1 MKTFTTTALAS
12 AALLS
17 LASAQ
22 EQYSINPDTVPDST
36 RAVWCNSQI
45 TQCPVSCC
53 NTLPPALLQQQQQ
66 QQQQPTNTLRPQLIC
81 LQPPSETF
89 TTNDNSCDPDT
100 LKFSCECG
108 DGLRPNVTQYTQ
120 TMPFFICQEWGNQCV
135 TGCNGDNA
143 CSSSCRQDHPCGA
156 QDPIKPNSSTISST
170 MSSSAS
176 RTASEAG
183 ATTDSSGGTIYS
195 GFGGEASATGD
206 SSSAEESSGSSSES
220 STSNNFG
227 NAADS
232 SAARASAL
240 AFGQTFGVLALA
252 GAFFGGFA
260 LVL

>member
-1 MKTFTTTALAS
+1 MKTFTATALAS

-22 EQYSINPDTVPDST
+22 EQYTINPDSVSEAT
-36 RAVWCNSQI
+36 RKVWCNSQT
-45 TQCPVSCC
+45 TQCP
-53 NTLPPALLQQQQQ
+53 
-66 QQQQPTNTLRPQLIC
+66 LIC

-89 TTNDNSCDPDT
+89 TTNDNTCDSET
-100 LKFSCECG
+100 LQFSCECG

-176 RTASEAG
+176 RTASDAG
-183 ATTDSSGGTIYS
+183 ATTDSSGGTVYS
-195 GFGGEASATGD
+195 GFGGASATGD
-206 SSSAEESSGSSSES
+206 SSSAEESSGSDSASSS
-220 STSNNFG
+220 SNNFG

-232 SAARASAL
+232 SAGRAAAL
-240 AFGQTFGVLALA
+240 QFGQTFGILALA

>member
-45 TQCPVSCC
+45 TQCP
-53 NTLPPALLQQQQQ
+53 
-66 QQQQPTNTLRPQLIC
+66 LIC

-89 TTNDNSCDPDT
+89 TTNDNSCNPDT

-195 GFGGEASATGD
+195 GFGGSASATGD

>member
-1 MKTFTTTALAS
+1 MSCK
-12 AALLS
+12 LL
-17 LASAQ
+17 
-22 EQYSINPDTVPDST
+22 YSHTHSP
-36 RAVWCNSQI
+36 
-45 TQCPVSCC
+45 
-53 NTLPPALLQQQQQ
+53 
-66 QQQQPTNTLRPQLIC
+66 QQPSNNSLSQLIC

-89 TTNDNSCDPDT
+89 TTNDNTCDSDT

-176 RTASEAG
+176 RTANDAG

-195 GFGGEASATGD
+195 GFGGASATGD
-206 SSSAEESSGSSSES
+206 SSSAEESSGSSSS
-220 STSNNFG
+220 SDSSSNGFG
-227 NAADS
+227 SADS
-232 SAARASAL
+232 SAASAL
-240 AFGQTFGVLALA
+240 EFGQTFGILALA

>member
-1 MKTFTTTALAS
+1 MKTFTATALAS

-22 EQYSINPDTVPDST
+22 DQYTINPDSVSEAT
-36 RAVWCNSQI
+36 RKVWCNSQT
-45 TQCPVSCC
+45 TQCP
-53 NTLPPALLQQQQQ
+53 
-66 QQQQPTNTLRPQLIC
+66 LIC

-89 TTNDNSCDPDT
+89 TTNDNTCDSET
-100 LKFSCECG
+100 LQFSCECG

-176 RTASEAG
+176 RTASDAG
-183 ATTDSSGGTIYS
+183 ATTDSSGGTVYS
-195 GFGGEASATGD
+195 GFGGASATGD
-206 SSSAEESSGSSSES
+206 SNSAEESSGSDSASSS
-220 STSNNFG
+220 SNNFG

-232 SAARASAL
+232 SAGRAAAL
-240 AFGQTFGVLALA
+240 QFGQTFGILALA

>member
-1 MKTFTTTALAS
+1 MKTFTATALAS

-22 EQYSINPDTVPDST
+22 EQYTINPDSVTEAN
-36 RAVWCNSQI
+36 RKFWCQSQI
-45 TQCPVSCC
+45 TQCP
-53 NTLPPALLQQQQQ
+53 
-66 QQQQPTNTLRPQLIC
+66 LIC
-81 LQPPSETF
+81 LQPPSETA
-89 TTNDNSCDPDT
+89 TTNDNTCDSDT
-100 LKFSCECG
+100 LDYSCECG

-135 TGCNGDNA
+135 TACNGDNA
-143 CSSSCRQDHPCGA
+143 CSSACRQDHPCGA
-156 QDPIKPNSSTISST
+156 QDPIRPNSSTISST

-195 GFGGEASATGD
+195 GFGGASSTGD
-206 SSSAEESSGSSSES
+206 SSSAEESSSSSAS
-220 STSNNFG
+220 SD
-227 NAADS
+227 AADS
-232 SAARASAL
+232 SAGRAAAL
-240 AFGQTFGVLALA
+240 EFGHTFGILALA

>member
-1 MKTFTTTALAS
+1 MSCESFHFLICPPQQ
-12 AALLS
+12 LS
-17 LASAQ
+17 
-22 EQYSINPDTVPDST
+22 
-36 RAVWCNSQI
+36 NSLI
-45 TQCPVSCC
+45 S
-53 NTLPPALLQQQQQ
+53 
-66 QQQQPTNTLRPQLIC
+66 QLIC

-89 TTNDNSCDPDT
+89 TTNDNTCDSDT
-100 LKFSCECG
+100 LTFSCECG

-156 QDPIKPNSSTISST
+156 QDPIRPNSSTISST

-176 RTASEAG
+176 RTASDSE

-195 GFGGEASATGD
+195 GFGGASATDD
-206 SSSAEESSGSSSES
+206 SSSAEETSGSESASSS
-220 STSNNFG
+220 SDAFNN
-227 NAADS
+227 ADS
-232 SAARASAL
+232 SAASAL
-240 AFGQTFGVLALA
+240 QFGQTFSVLALA